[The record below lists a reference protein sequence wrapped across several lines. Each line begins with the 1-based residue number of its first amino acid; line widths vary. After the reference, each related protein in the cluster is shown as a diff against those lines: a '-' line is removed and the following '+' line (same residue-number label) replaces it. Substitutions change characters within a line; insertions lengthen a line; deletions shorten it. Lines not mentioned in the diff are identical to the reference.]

1 MSTPW
6 WVVLV
11 VGPFLALVLLLG
23 TVAIVA
29 LCKARQEDIPTVL
42 SMFKDGF
49 EQLVQQVPAP
59 RLPGDDETDD
69 TEAVIQVDVTTA
81 IEMDEQQ

>member
-1 MSTPW
+1 
-6 WVVLV
+6 
-11 VGPFLALVLLLG
+11 
-23 TVAIVA
+23 
-29 LCKARQEDIPTVL
+29 
-42 SMFKDGF
+42 MFKDGF